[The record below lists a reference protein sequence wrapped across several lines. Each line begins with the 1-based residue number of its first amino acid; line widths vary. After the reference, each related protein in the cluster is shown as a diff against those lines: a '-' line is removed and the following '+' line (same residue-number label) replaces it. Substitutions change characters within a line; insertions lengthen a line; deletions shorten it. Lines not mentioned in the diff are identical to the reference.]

1 MMKLPAL
8 DRIHVRE
15 EDPKE
20 KFEILESVGVGN
32 FGVVLKAR
40 DRVTEDIVAIKQV
53 PLGDTDK
60 EELDSIIKEVE
71 ILQMCDH
78 PNVVR
83 FFGTYQSLGVLWI
96 VMEYCEGGSV
106 DNVYD
111 LLRRPLSE
119 PLIAYVC
126 RETLLGLRYLHEHLI
141 IHRDVKG
148 SNILLTKDGQVKLA
162 DFGVSAALMHTLSRR
177 NTFIGTALWMAP
189 EVIVEKE
196 YDYRADIWSLGITT
210 IELAE
215 GQPPHFGMHMA
226 RAVFA
231 IPHNDPPTLHAKE
244 RWSPQMNG
252 FIRRL
257 LTKEKESRPSAATM
271 LMDPFLNPK
280 VIASRVD
287 MATVVEQLL
296 MKRRS
301 MDEAEGSNTDP
312 STLTIVTRSSS
323 TAGEDDD
330 NAEEGPS
337 MPADEAGSPWI
348 DDHGGPPQPGASPAS
363 RRSAVAA
370 AAAAA
375 TAGGGAQLGGL
386 LVMLPLLHLEDVPF
400 DALCGG
406 GRTLLNGGLAASSGG
421 ATVMGSGGGGGGGS
435 PSTPLNDT
443 TTTSAACGV
452 GAALSGVSAGT
463 PSPPNV
469 VSVGS
474 VAAGLGLRGGGATTP
489 STSPVGF
496 TGEAPGIAESISKY
510 HHAAL
515 PALGPVAFLAA
526 PPVAPTPH
534 HQTKAAAAAA
544 LGDPLAE
551 TLHLLGHNVDAV
563 ASLCVPAFE
572 TTTMNTVRDVYLHNH
587 HLPYTRAVTEQESK
601 KLHHMKFLYGT
612 VLKNVYATTAESN
625 RTMK

>member
-1 MMKLPAL
+1 MMKLSVL

-15 EDPKE
+15 EDPTE

-40 DRVTEDIVAIKQV
+40 DCVTGDIVAIKQV

-119 PLIAYVC
+119 ALIAYVC

-148 SNILLTKDGQVKLA
+148 SNILLSRDGQVKLA

-244 RWSPQMNG
+244 RWSPQMNA

-257 LTKEKESRPSAATM
+257 LTKEKESRPSATTM
-271 LMDPFLNPK
+271 LMDPFLNPST
-280 VIASRVD
+280 IASRAD
-287 MATVVEQLL
+287 MAAVVEQLL
-296 MKRRS
+296 TKRKS
-301 MDEAEGSNTDP
+301 MDEAEGNTNP

-323 TAGEDDD
+323 AVGEDEDG
-330 NAEEGPS
+330 AEEVPS
-337 MPADEAGSPWI
+337 MPADEGGSSWM
-348 DDHGGPPQPGASPAS
+348 DDHGGAPASSASPATRHS
-363 RRSAVAA
+363 SGGAA
-370 AAAAA
+370 AA
-375 TAGGGAQLGGL
+375 GSGAQLGGL
-386 LVMLPLLHLEDVPF
+386 LVLLPLLHLEDMSF

-406 GRTLLNGGLAASSGG
+406 GRTLLNGGLASSGASPATGGG
-421 ATVMGSGGGGGGGS
+421 ATVGTPTGPNSATAAAAAAVVSPTAASSTNPLGGGHG
-435 PSTPLNDT
+435 
-443 TTTSAACGV
+443 ARV
-452 GAALSGVSAGT
+452 GAFPSAT
-463 PSPPNV
+463 
-469 VSVGS
+469 SV
-474 VAAGLGLRGGGATTP
+474 P
-489 STSPVGF
+489 F
-496 TGEAPGIAESISKY
+496 TAEPGIAESISKY
-510 HHAAL
+510 QHAAL
-515 PALGPVAFLAA
+515 PTLSPSGFLSA
-526 PPVAPTPH
+526 PPVPPTPH

-551 TLHLLGHNVDAV
+551 AIHLLGHGTDVV
-563 ASLCVPAFE
+563 PSRCVPAFE
-572 TTTMNTVRDVYLHNH
+572 TTTMNTVRDVYLHH
-587 HLPYTRAVTEQESK
+587 CHLPYTRAVTEQEAK
-601 KLHHMKFLYGT
+601 KMHHMKFIYGT
-612 VLKNVYATTAESN
+612 VLKNVYATTAECHRSVE
-625 RTMK
+625 

>member
-1 MMKLPAL
+1 MMKLSAL
-8 DRIHVRE
+8 DRINVRE

-20 KFEILESVGVGN
+20 KFEIIESVGVGN

-40 DRVTEDIVAIKQV
+40 DRVTEDIVAIKQI
-53 PLGDTDK
+53 PLGDTDT
-60 EELDSIIKEVE
+60 EDLDNIIKEVE
-71 ILQMCDH
+71 ILQKCDH

-83 FFGTYQSLGVLWI
+83 FFGTYQSLGMLWI

-106 DNVYD
+106 DSVYD

-126 RETLLGLRYLHEHLI
+126 RETLQGLRYLHEHLI

-244 RWSPQMNG
+244 RWSPQMNV

-271 LMDPFLNPK
+271 LLDPFLNPRTT
-280 VIASRVD
+280 ASRED
-287 MATVVEQLL
+287 MAAVVEQLL
-296 MKRRS
+296 TKRKS
-301 MDEAEGSNTDP
+301 MDAAEGSTDP

-323 TAGEDDD
+323 AVGEDEDG
-330 NAEEGPS
+330 AEEVPT
-337 MPADEAGSPWI
+337 MPADEAGSQWM
-348 DDHGGPPQPGASPAS
+348 DGHGGAPTSNVPPTA
-363 RRSAVAA
+363 RRAA

-375 TAGGGAQLGGL
+375 TGGGAQLGGL
-386 LVMLPLLHLEDVPF
+386 LVLLPLLHLEDMSF
-400 DALCGG
+400 DTLCGG
-406 GRTLLNGGLAASSGG
+406 GRTLLNGGFAVNSSNSSAASPTNGTPAGQTG
-421 ATVMGSGGGGGGGS
+421 ASA
-435 PSTPLNDT
+435 
-443 TTTSAACGV
+443 TSAATVAATAAAAGVSPTAASAMNALTFGGV
-452 GAALSGVSAGT
+452 GGHSTRVGV
-463 PSPPNV
+463 
-469 VSVGS
+469 
-474 VAAGLGLRGGGATTP
+474 TP
-489 STSPVGF
+489 STSPASF
-496 TGEAPGIAESISKY
+496 TGEAGPGGPSSGIAESISKY
-510 HHAAL
+510 QHAAL
-515 PALGPVAFLAA
+515 SLPGASGAFLAA

-534 HQTKAAAAAA
+534 HQTKVTAAAA

-551 TLHLLGHNVDAV
+551 TVYLLGHSVDAV
-563 ASLCVPAFE
+563 PSQCVPAFE
-572 TTTMNTVRDVYLHNH
+572 MTTMNTVRDVYLHSY
-587 HLPYTRAVTEQESK
+587 HLPYTRAVTEQEAK
-601 KLHHMKFLYGT
+601 KIHHMKFIYGT
-612 VLKNVYATTAESN
+612 VLKNVYATTAECN
-625 RTMK
+625 RTME

>member
-1 MMKLPAL
+1 MMKPSAL
-8 DRIHVRE
+8 DRINVRG
-15 EDPKE
+15 EDPSE
-20 KFEILESVGVGN
+20 RFEIMESVGVGN

-53 PLGDTDK
+53 PLDDTDK
-60 EELDSIIKEVE
+60 EELDSIVNEVR

-119 PLIAYVC
+119 ALIAYVC
-126 RETLLGLRYLHEHLI
+126 RETLRGLHYLHERLI

-226 RAVFA
+226 RAVFS

-244 RWSPQMNG
+244 RWSPQMNA

-257 LTKEKESRPSAATM
+257 LTKEKEARPSAATM
-271 LMDPFLNPK
+271 LLDPFLNLK
-280 VIASRVD
+280 TIASRED
-287 MATVVEQLL
+287 IAAVVEQLL
-296 MKRRS
+296 TKRKS
-301 MDEAEGSNTDP
+301 MDEAEDTTNS

-323 TAGEDDD
+323 AVGEDDD
-330 NAEEGPS
+330 GAEEVPS
-337 MPADEAGSPWI
+337 MPADEGGSPWM
-348 DDHGGPPQPGASPAS
+348 DDHGNAPPSGASPAT
-363 RRSAVAA
+363 RRSAA
-370 AAAAA
+370 AAAA
-375 TAGGGAQLGGL
+375 AGGGAQLGGL
-386 LVMLPLLHLEDVPF
+386 LVLLPLLHLEDMSF

-406 GRTLLNGGLAASSGG
+406 GRTLLHGGLASSGMSPAVG
-421 ATVMGSGGGGGGGS
+421 GGDGSAPLAVGGAPSGPTHTTAAAGTSPATVSAANPLSVSGGGHGPRVGAS
-435 PSTPLNDT
+435 PS
-443 TTTSAACGV
+443 A
-452 GAALSGVSAGT
+452 
-463 PSPPNV
+463 SPGP
-469 VSVGS
+469 
-474 VAAGLGLRGGGATTP
+474 
-489 STSPVGF
+489 F
-496 TGEAPGIAESISKY
+496 TAESSIAESISKY
-510 HHAAL
+510 HFTL
-515 PALGPVAFLAA
+515 PTSSPGGLQLPLPVAS
-526 PPVAPTPH
+526 VPH
-534 HQTKAAAAAA
+534 HQTKAMTAAA
-544 LGDPLAE
+544 LGDPMAE
-551 TLHLLGHNVDAV
+551 TVHLLGHNVDV
-563 ASLCVPAFE
+563 ASSQCVPAFE
-572 TTTMNTVRDVYLHNH
+572 TTTMHTVRDAYLHNC
-587 HLPYTRAVTEQESK
+587 HLPYTRALTEHETK
-601 KLHHMKFLYGT
+601 RMHHMKFIYGT
-612 VLKNVYATTAESN
+612 VLKNVYATTAESH
-625 RTMK
+625 RHMVKADE